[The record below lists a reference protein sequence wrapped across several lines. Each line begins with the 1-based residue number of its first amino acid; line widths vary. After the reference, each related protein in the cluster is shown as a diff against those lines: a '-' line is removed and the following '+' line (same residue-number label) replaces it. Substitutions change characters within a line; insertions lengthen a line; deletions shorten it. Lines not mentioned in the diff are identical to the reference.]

1 MLFKEI
7 LDEKY
12 RTLWPQFEKL
22 YQAVMKCQTHDT
34 DLLLIHINAFYNP
47 EVYTWDNIK
56 PQPSPYMFGPNHEGH
71 SEYTHFDFIGE
82 YVKKNMSRQPL
93 TEYLEQVKYEESR
106 RKEIDALNFA
116 ESISIQTE
124 MLIYLKIWESDMF
137 IKKFYQLANLLDKKP
152 YDWHFML
159 STSSRPPKPDEEPTS
174 FVLTPTGTRDVIIRT
189 KIRDRFKKRIPK
201 LAEAIQKTYNAQIRN
216 SIAHS
221 QYSILG
227 RHIQLNNDIAED
239 PYSQLK
245 ILSFD
250 EWIYRFHETLVIYT
264 LYREFFERINENYGT
279 LAMQNG
285 EKLQIRISRKDPEE
299 KVEYGILYYRE
310 FFKDWG
316 PYPDK

>member
-7 LDEKY
+7 LDDKY
-12 RTLWPQFEKL
+12 KTLWPQFEKL
-22 YQAVMKCQTHDT
+22 YQLVVKNQTHDT

-47 EVYTWDNIK
+47 EVYTWDNIH

-82 YVKKNMSRQPL
+82 YVKNNVSTQSIAD
-93 TEYLEQVKYEESR
+93 YLAAVKYDEHR
-106 RKEIDALNFA
+106 RKEIDALTFA

-137 IKKFYQLANLLDKKP
+137 IKKFYQLANLIDKQP
-152 YDWHFML
+152 YDWHFKL
-159 STSSRPPKPDEEPTS
+159 STSSRSPKPGHESTG

-189 KIRDRFKKRIPK
+189 KIRDKFKKRIPK
-201 LAEAIQKTYNAQIRN
+201 LYDAFKKSYNGQIRN

-227 RHIQLNNDIAED
+227 RHIQLNNYIAED

-245 ILSFD
+245 VLPFD
-250 EWIYRFHETLVIYT
+250 EWIDRFHETLVIYT
-264 LYREFFERINENYGT
+264 LYREFIERVNDNYGE
-279 LAMQNG
+279 LAMQNN
-285 EKLQIRISRKDPEE
+285 KMLQIRITRKDPEE
-299 KVEYGILYYRE
+299 KVEFGVLHYRE

-316 PYPDK
+316 PQPDR